1 MVVDL
6 RIGFLQEL
14 YARMALP
21 LVDIHCHL
29 LPAIDDGAANLD
41 EAVEMAQMA
50 VEDGIGTVIATP
62 HQLGN
67 FPENRGDDIR
77 QRVSALQE
85 EIDRRQ
91 IPLEILAGGDVR
103 IEDGMAEAIR
113 SGEVVTLA
121 DRRRHVLLELPHEFY
136 FPLEPVLAQLAR
148 QDMAGILS
156 HPERNQ
162 GILRQPALLG
172 PLVEAGCLM
181 QVTAGSLCGTFG
193 KASKKLACQMVS
205 DGLVH
210 FVATDA
216 HGMRVRRP
224 RLSRAF
230 RQVVKLAGCEAAEV
244 LCCRNPAR
252 VAEGRSVSHGC
263 LWPQRRSAWM
273 GLRKAGR

>member
-1 MVVDL
+1 MP
-6 RIGFLQEL
+6 
-14 YARMALP
+14 LP

-29 LPAIDDGAANLD
+29 LPAIDDGAANLE
-41 EAVEMAQMA
+41 EAVAMAQMA

-67 FPENRGDDIR
+67 FPENQGGDIR
-77 QRVSALQE
+77 QRVSVLQE
-85 EIDRRQ
+85 QLDRRQ
-91 IPLEILAGGDVR
+91 IPLQILSGGDVR

-113 SGEVVTLA
+113 TGAVLTLA

-148 QDMAGILS
+148 QDITGILS

-162 GILRQPALLG
+162 GILRKPSLLG
-172 PLVEAGCLM
+172 SLVEAGCLM

-193 KASKKLACQMVS
+193 EASKKLACQMVC

-230 RQVVKLAGCEAAEV
+230 QQVVKLVGREAAEA
-244 LCCRNPAR
+244 LCCHNPAR
-252 VAEGRSVSHGC
+252 VAEGRSVTDGR
-263 LWPQRRSAWM
+263 LWPPRRSSWM

>member
-1 MVVDL
+1 MVP
-6 RIGFLQEL
+6 
-14 YARMALP
+14 P

-41 EAVEMAQMA
+41 EALAMARMA
-50 VEDGIGTVIATP
+50 VEDGIRTVIATP

-77 QRVSALQE
+77 QRVFALQE
-85 EIDRRQ
+85 QLHSRK
-91 IPLEILAGGDVR
+91 IPLQLLAGADVR
-103 IEDGMAEAIR
+103 IEDGMAEVIR
-113 SGEVVTLA
+113 NGEVVTLA

-148 QDMAGILS
+148 QKMAGILS
-156 HPERNQ
+156 HPERNR

-172 PLVEAGCLM
+172 PLVEAGCLI

-193 KASKKLACQMVS
+193 RASEKLACQMVC

-216 HGMRVRRP
+216 HGIRVRRP
-224 RLSRAF
+224 RLGRAF
-230 RQVVKLAGCEAAEV
+230 QRVDKLVGREAAEV
-244 LCCRNPAR
+244 LFCHNPAS
-252 VAEGRSVSHGC
+252 VAEGRSVVRGRP
-263 LWPQRRSAWM
+263 WAPRRSLWM
-273 GLRKAGR
+273 GRRKVAGWICSAGGSS

>member
-1 MVVDL
+1 MV
-6 RIGFLQEL
+6 
-14 YARMALP
+14 LP

-41 EAVEMAQMA
+41 EAVAMARMA
-50 VEDGIGTVIATP
+50 VEDGIQTVIATP

-67 FPENRGDDIR
+67 FPENQGDDIR
-77 QRVSALQE
+77 QRVFALQE
-85 EIDRRQ
+85 QLDSRQ
-91 IPLEILAGGDVR
+91 IPLQILAGGDVR
-103 IEDGMAEAIR
+103 IEDGMVEAIR

-136 FPLEPVLAQLAR
+136 FSLEPVLTQLAG
-148 QDMAGILS
+148 QEISGILS

-162 GILRQPALLG
+162 GILRQPAVLG
-172 PLVEAGCLM
+172 SLVEAGCLM

-193 KASKKLACQMVS
+193 KASKKLACQMVC

-216 HGMRVRRP
+216 HGIRVRRP

-230 RQVVKLAGCEAAEV
+230 RRVVKLVGREAAEV
-244 LCCRNPAR
+244 LFCDNPAR
-252 VAEGRSVSHGC
+252 VAEGRSLTHGR
-263 LWPQRRSAWM
+263 LWPPRRSAWM
-273 GLRKAGR
+273 GMRKVGR

>member
-6 RIGFLQEL
+6 RIGFLPEL
-14 YARMALP
+14 YARMVLP

-85 EIDRRQ
+85 QLDRRQ
-91 IPLEILAGGDVR
+91 IPLQILAGGDVR

-136 FPLEPVLAQLAR
+136 FSLEPVLAQLAR
-148 QDMAGILS
+148 QDMVGILS

-172 PLVEAGCLM
+172 SLVEAGCLM

-193 KASKKLACQMVS
+193 KASKKLACQMVC

-230 RQVVKLAGCEAAEV
+230 RQVVKLVGCEVAEV
-244 LCCRNPAR
+244 LCCHNPAR
-252 VAEGRSVSHGC
+252 VAEGRSVTHGR